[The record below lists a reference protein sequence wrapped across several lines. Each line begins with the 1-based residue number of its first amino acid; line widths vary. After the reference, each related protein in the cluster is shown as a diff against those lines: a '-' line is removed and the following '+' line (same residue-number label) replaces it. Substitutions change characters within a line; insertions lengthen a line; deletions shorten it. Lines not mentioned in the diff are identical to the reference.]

1 MAGRILIADPTATN
15 RIILKVS
22 LSAARYQIVQAQ
34 TGQQALDA
42 ARNERP
48 DLVILNAHL
57 PDATGAELC
66 AALKADSRTGALPVL
81 IVTGQGNRDGRLA
94 ALRAGADDYLA
105 KPLDEA
111 TLLARVR
118 NLMRTRATF
127 DELLRRVNTF
137 DTIGFAEPKRGYAR
151 APRVAVIAASP
162 ETGLAWQRAL
172 TPALATQVV
181 PLNRMQALD
190 STARHELPDA
200 FVIAADL
207 AKHGDGLRL
216 VSELR
221 SRSATRNAAI
231 IVHDHANDIATLP
244 MAFDLG
250 ANAVLSGSFDAE
262 ELAARLTALIARK
275 IETDALRDS
284 VSQRL
289 DQATRDPLTGLFNRR
304 YAEAYLARVAQ
315 DAAHSGQ
322 PFALMLLDLDRFKSV
337 NDAYGHRIGDA
348 VLVDTARRLAANMR
362 EVDLLA
368 RYGGEE
374 FLVAMP
380 ETGFDAAAR
389 AAERLRRV
397 IGDEPIRALDVGVP
411 LTVSI
416 GVTLCSGPN
425 LMRALPALIDEAD
438 TALYASKHEGRNL
451 VTFAGGAAA

>member
-15 RIILKVS
+15 RIILKVC
-22 LSAARYQIVQAQ
+22 LTAARYQIVQAQ
-34 TGQQALDA
+34 NGQQAMDV
-42 ARNERP
+42 ARRERP
-48 DLVILNAHL
+48 DLVIVNAHL
-57 PDATGAELC
+57 ADMSGAEFC
-66 AALKADSRTGALPVL
+66 AALRADSRTEALPVL
-81 IVTGQGNRDGRLA
+81 VVTGTGNRDDRLA

-105 KPLDEA
+105 KPFDDV
-111 TLLARVR
+111 TLLARAR
-118 NLMRTRATF
+118 NLIRARATF

-137 DTIGFAEPKRGYAR
+137 EAIGFAEATRGYER
-151 APRVAVIAASP
+151 APRVAVIAAAP

-172 TPALATQVV
+172 TATLSAHVM
-181 PLNRMQALD
+181 PLTRTQALD
-190 STARHELPDA
+190 GGAGHELPDA
-200 FVIAADL
+200 YVIAADL
-207 AKHGDGLRL
+207 SRHGDGLRL

-221 SRSATRNAAI
+221 SHCETRQAAI
-231 IVHDHANDIATLP
+231 IVHDHANDVSTLP
-244 MAFDLG
+244 LAFDLG
-250 ANAVLSGSFDAE
+250 ANAVMSGSFDAE
-262 ELAARLTALIARK
+262 ELAARLITLIARK
-275 IETDALRDS
+275 RATDALRDS

-315 DAAHSGQ
+315 ESAHSNQ

-337 NDAYGHRIGDA
+337 NDTFGHRIGDA
-348 VLVDTARRLAANMR
+348 VLVETARRLGANMR

-380 ETGFDAAAR
+380 ETGFEAAAR
-389 AAERLRRV
+389 TAERLRRV
-397 IGDEPIRALDVGVP
+397 IGDHPIQALDVGVP

-416 GVTLCSGPN
+416 GVTLCSGPD

-451 VTFAGGAAA
+451 VTFAAGAAA